1 MGKQTL
7 KAVPCPKCKE
17 MIENVIVDEES
28 ITSASRVPVL
38 IAAKCSNGHQCVLF
52 VDRNLT
58 VRDVEAASEVVQK
71 KPGVSS
77 VDKAQKWM
85 SDF

>member
-1 MGKQTL
+1 
-7 KAVPCPKCKE
+7 
-17 MIENVIVDEES
+17 MIENLTVDEKS

-38 IAAKCSNGHQCVLF
+38 ITAKCSKGHQCVLF

-58 VRDVEAASEVVQK
+58 VRDVEAASEAVQK

-77 VDKAQKWM
+77 VHKARKRR
-85 SDF
+85 SGS